1 MSLSRNII
9 HRVIINRVILA
20 DRRIGVRLYS
30 DESNENEE
38 QKPIDPTKDR
48 SKIIPVELSI
58 KYLESNAFNQTYG
71 EKPVWFFYRRNHK
84 GGFAPRKTRQS
95 CIRNKVISTG
105 NPCPICRDEYL
116 VLDPR
121 NTKLLEQFISEYTG
135 QVLDAFKT
143 GLCQKKHKQLLV
155 AIEQAWD
162 QGYLTY
168 DVPFR
173 EYDYSLYKSQI
184 TM

>member
-1 MSLSRNII
+1 MSLSRNLKSII
-9 HRVIINRVILA
+9 TKIIVS
-20 DRRIGVRLYS
+20 DGRLCSFRFYS
-30 DESNENEE
+30 DEANDENKKEV
-38 QKPIDPTKDR
+38 DPTKDR
-48 SKIIPVELSI
+48 TKVIPIETSM
-58 KYLESNAFNQTYG
+58 KYLQSKAYNETYSD
-71 EKPVWFFYRRNHK
+71 KPVWILYRRNHK
-84 GGFAPRKTRQS
+84 GGFAPRKTRKS
-95 CIRNKVISTG
+95 CVRNGMISTG

-121 NTKLLEQFISEYTG
+121 NTKLLEQFVSQYTG

-143 GLCQKKHKQLLV
+143 GLCRKKQKELLV

-173 EYDYSLYKSQI
+173 EYDYSLYTNTTVNKQ
-184 TM
+184 